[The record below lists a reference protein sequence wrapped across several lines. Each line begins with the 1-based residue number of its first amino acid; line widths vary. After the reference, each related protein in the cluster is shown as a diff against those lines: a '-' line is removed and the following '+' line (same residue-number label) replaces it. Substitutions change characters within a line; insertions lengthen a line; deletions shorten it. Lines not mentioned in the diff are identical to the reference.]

1 MAGPTLA
8 EAQQM
13 LDAYMAAERAVLLG
27 KEYTIGG
34 RQVRRTDLDM
44 IRKGRQEWFDI
55 VTSLSGGGI
64 QLMYPDLAQ

>member
-27 KEYTIGG
+27 QEYRLGG
-34 RQVRRTDLDM
+34 RLVRRTDLDM
-44 IRKGRQEWFDI
+44 LRKGRQEWVDI